1 MHKAALTILA
11 VATLLFAAG
20 CGNRMWE
27 DGKKLTKNTYNYVF
41 DDAPTAVPYHD
52 VAEIPMIE
60 INHDAADV
68 LSDNVDGD
76 ELSSYSAV
84 YVSRFTNQVNPG
96 DTAVFGKVVAGQ
108 VADRLVQQ
116 ELRVTEGEP
125 GGTDYLYAADATEAD
140 YMGLTEKKVEE
151 LPPRVARLTGDYVI
165 GNNFIFLSAKI
176 IRLVDHTVIA
186 AHNWT
191 IPISDNV
198 REMLPQLQR
207 PGEGLAPTVQT
218 TFK

>member
-11 VATLLFAAG
+11 AATLLFASG

-60 INHDAADV
+60 INHDAADI
-68 LSDNVDGD
+68 LSDNVGGD

-84 YVSRFTNQVNPG
+84 YIYRFINQVSPD
-96 DTAVFGKVVAGQ
+96 DTAVFGQVVATQ

-116 ELRVTEGEP
+116 KLRITEGEP
-125 GGTDYLYAADATEAD
+125 GGTDYLYAGDTSEAD
-140 YMGLTEKKVEE
+140 YMGLTDKKADK
-151 LPPRVARLTGDYVI
+151 LPPRVARLTGSYVI
-165 GNNFIFLSAKI
+165 GNNFIYLSAKI
-176 IRLVDHTVIA
+176 TRLVDRTVIS

-198 REMLPQLQR
+198 REMLPQLKN
-207 PGEGLAPTVQT
+207 PDEGMAPTVMT
-218 TFK
+218 KFE